1 MKKYIFLGLLL
12 ALTVLITPVS
22 ADDTVTINTNI
33 LGTVDM
39 SNYPTYEPWNDEHIG
54 GWWNSTT
61 NTFDPLAFLKSAV
74 SPYTDFLGAYFYL
87 ILYACFCLLVY
98 FRSRGIELLTVSI
111 GVTFGV
117 WANWMPPETIF
128 VFLLCMGIGIT
139 AILFRL
145 FER

>member
-1 MKKYIFLGLLL
+1 MKKYIFLGLIIAL
-12 ALTVLITPVS
+12 ACFVAPVS
-22 ADDTVTINTNI
+22 ADDTTSLPPQI
-33 LGTVDM
+33 LGTVNM
-39 SNYPTYEPWNDEHIG
+39 SEYPIYEPWNDENIG

-61 NTFDPLAFLKSAV
+61 NTFDPIAFLKSSV

-87 ILYACFCLLVY
+87 ILYSCFCLLVY

-117 WANWMPPETIF
+117 WAIWMPPETIF
-128 VFLLCMGIGIT
+128 AFLLCMGIGFT
-139 AILFRL
+139 AILYRL

>member
-1 MKKYIFLGLLL
+1 MKKYIFFGLIVVL
-12 ALTVLITPVS
+12 ACMVAPVS
-22 ADDTVTINTNI
+22 ADDVTINTNI

-39 SNYPTYEPWNDEHIG
+39 SEYPVYEPWNDETIG

-61 NTFDPLAFLKSAV
+61 NTFDPIAFLKASV

-87 ILYACFCLLVY
+87 ILYACFCMLVY

-117 WANWMPPETIF
+117 WAAWMPPETIF
-128 VFLLCMGIGIT
+128 VFLLCMGIGFT
-139 AILFRL
+139 TVLFRL